1 MGELEMDSRPFPAPL
16 PHGIPVPFPP
26 PPVSRLRARKF
37 EIIEKFNETQK
48 YSKKF
53 REISELLECVKIFDN
68 SLRGW

>member
-1 MGELEMDSRPFPAPL
+1 MDSRPFPAPL

-48 YSKKF
+48 YSKNL
-53 REISELLECVKIFDN
+53 REISELLECVKIFDK